1 MSQNHRS
8 SRLATLLATV
18 GGNLFI
24 VLGSV
29 VFGSLAV
36 LGSWLTPDG
45 RWVFWMARLWSR
57 GLLLASGLR
66 LRVEGAAAA
75 RGAGALVFMPNHQ
88 SLYDIPALIA
98 STPVPV
104 FFLAKQSLFRIP
116 VLGWAMRALGHMPI
130 DRINRRTASKMLLE
144 STERVARQRSV
155 LVFPEETY
163 SREQGLLPFQRGG
176 FILALKTG
184 LPILPVGVAGTRE
197 ALPPGHRVITPTPL
211 TVRFGEPIPTAGLA
225 VSSRQSL
232 ADRTRQAIADLA
244 GVPTS

>member
-1 MSQNHRS
+1 MRCLQIIRSGFAWANGIVSTVVFTLIGLTLAALPGGRVLQHRFAGS
-8 SRLATLLATV
+8 WGRVCMWGTGCPVRIEGLERIDLQRR
-18 GGNLFI
+18 FI
-24 VLGSV
+24 VMV
-29 VFGSLAV
+29 
-36 LGSWLTPDG
+36 
-45 RWVFWMARLWSR
+45 
-57 GLLLASGLR
+57 
-66 LRVEGAAAA
+66 
-75 RGAGALVFMPNHQ
+75 NHQ
-88 SLYDIPALIA
+88 SALDIPLLIGA
-98 STPVPV
+98 MPAEWQTI
-104 FFLAKQSLFRIP
+104 FWAKQSLFRIP